1 MIQVKDVKTNLILD
15 PTPEVT
21 QDATINI
28 SSGNSDEKVGRYTLF
43 VHIETDKGL
52 SGFSY
57 TSDHNTGR
65 ALETLIHDN
74 LKHIIIGEDPQDTE
88 KLWDKMFWQVRGYGR
103 KGLAFQAISALDTA
117 LWDLKGKILDAPLY
131 KILGSYQDSVP
142 CYGSGG
148 WTNYTIEELVEEQT
162 SYVEQGFPRIKMKVG
177 KDFGQSEEEDIE
189 RVAAVRKAVGK
200 DVTIFIDANNGYYA
214 KQAIKMSKIFEEF
227 NVGWFEEPVLADDI
241 QGLAEVSRSTV
252 IPVATGEHEYTK
264 YGFKDLISQGGADIV
279 QPDIGRVG
287 GVTEWMKV
295 AHLAHSYNLPVAPH
309 AYSLLHLHCCM
320 ATPNLKVV
328 EILGNEMKYWPFLF
342 NETPEVIKGQWKP
355 FDKPGLGLE
364 PNQNTIRN
372 HSA

>member
-1 MIQVKDVKTNLILD
+1 MVQVKDVKTNLILD

-43 VHIETDKGL
+43 LHIETDKGL

-65 ALETLIHDN
+65 AIETLIHDN

-189 RVAAVRKAVGK
+189 RVAAVRKSVGK

-227 NVGWFEEPVLADDI
+227 NI
-241 QGLAEVSRSTV
+241 
-252 IPVATGEHEYTK
+252 
-264 YGFKDLISQGGADIV
+264 
-279 QPDIGRVG
+279 
-287 GVTEWMKV
+287 
-295 AHLAHSYNLPVAPH
+295 
-309 AYSLLHLHCCM
+309 
-320 ATPNLKVV
+320 
-328 EILGNEMKYWPFLF
+328 
-342 NETPEVIKGQWKP
+342 
-355 FDKPGLGLE
+355 
-364 PNQNTIRN
+364 
-372 HSA
+372 